1 MAGNGFFK
9 SHFLFRTEAVYSSN
23 ILLFSLNHFILYC
36 YNENKGGVFMDNQE
50 LSYEEAIRIIDEHQD
65 VISIRMVK
73 DLKDTGLSDIDI
85 ATILKSVDEKAKE
98 VHQFYS

>member
-1 MAGNGFFK
+1 
-9 SHFLFRTEAVYSSN
+9 
-23 ILLFSLNHFILYC
+23 
-36 YNENKGGVFMDNQE
+36 MDNQE